1 MLLTLFG
8 YSQETLSLSQ
18 AIKRGL
24 KNNFSVLSIKKD
36 EKVAEINNTW
46 GNAGAYPSLDFSASY
61 RESSDDNNI
70 EDFDQSSL
78 NAGVEINWVL
88 FNGFSIKIA
97 KHKLNEFDNL
107 SKGNTALV
115 IENAIQSIVL
125 AYYSALLEKEKMG
138 VSLQLM
144 RLSEDRYEKMK
155 MQKELGNSVTYD
167 VLQAQ
172 NAYLE
177 DKSNYLLQKANYNN
191 TIRELNFLM
200 GEKSE
205 NKYTLITD
213 FAPEV
218 VLYDLKILLDKML
231 SENNTL
237 KNKYI
242 SIKINELDIALAKS
256 AYLPKLS
263 IGSGVA
269 YRDSESDYYVRGKQL
284 SKGNNAY
291 ASLNLTYKI
300 YNGGSKKRAVEIARI
315 EKEIAEIDKEEIK
328 RQLEN
333 QMARLLE
340 IYDVRK
346 QLFLL
351 AEENMKAAEL
361 NLKISEEKFKTG
373 SINSFNYRDVQIIY
387 QNAAIGRLNAI
398 FNLIDANTSLVKLTG
413 GLLKETSNIK

>member
-1 MLLTLFG
+1 MFLTLFG

-18 AIKRGL
+18 AIERGL

-36 EKVAEINNTW
+36 EKVAQINNTW
-46 GNAGAYPSLDFSASY
+46 GNAGAFPSLDFSVSY

-107 SKGNTALV
+107 SKGNTVLIV
-115 IENAIQSIVL
+115 ENTIQSIVL

-263 IGSGVA
+263 IGSGVS

-300 YNGGSKKRAVEIARI
+300 YNGGSKKRAVQIARI
-315 EKEIAEIDKEEIK
+315 EKEIAEIDMEEIN

-333 QMARLLE
+333 QLARLLE
-340 IYDVRK
+340 IYDVSK

-373 SINSFNYRDVQIIY
+373 SINSFNYRDVQVIY

-398 FNLIDANTSLVKLTG
+398 FNLVDTNTSLIKLTG
-413 GLLKETSNIK
+413 GLIKETSNIK